1 MSFSLVVDWD
11 GTATER
17 DTQWMIL
24 EEFGEQ
30 GVFEQ
35 VEQELLRGA
44 MTHREVMEREWVTVR
59 APLAEVRGWLLER
72 ARLRP
77 GFADVVERH
86 DPLILSSGFQD
97 LIEPVLA
104 RDGVAARVR
113 ANTVDPR
120 PGGWRVVW
128 TSDSHCAVCGEACKR
143 GSLPPGPLVY
153 VGDGY
158 SDRCAAQAADRVLA
172 RDGLADFL
180 ERRGVAFERF
190 DDFHDVAAALSDPV

>member
-1 MSFSLVVDWD
+1 MPFSVVVDWD

-24 EEFGEQ
+24 EAFGDVA
-30 GVFEQ
+30 VFNR
-35 VEQELLRGA
+35 VEEGLQSGA
-44 MTHREVMEREWVTVR
+44 LTHREVMEVEWATVV
-59 APLAEVRGWLLER
+59 APLAEVRTWLLAR

-77 GFADVVERH
+77 GFRELVERH
-86 DPLILSSGFQD
+86 GPLILSSGFHE

-113 ANTVDPR
+113 ANHVDPQAD
-120 PGGWRVVW
+120 GWRVLW
-128 TSDSHCAVCGEACKR
+128 TSDSDCAVCGEACKR
-143 GSLPPGPLVY
+143 GSLPAGSVVY

-158 SDRCAAQAADRVLA
+158 SDRCAAQAADRIFA

-180 ERRGVAFERF
+180 AREGVPFEPF
-190 DDFHDVAAALSDPV
+190 DDLHDVAAALP